1 MPYNAHENEEYV
13 ADFWEK
19 ENIFQKSIEQRS
31 EDRPYVF
38 YDGPP
43 FATGL
48 PHYGHIVGSV
58 LKDTISRYATMQGC
72 RVERK
77 WGWDCHGLP
86 IENIVEKE
94 LETKSKK
101 DIETLGVDV
110 FNQKCRTKIAGFVDG
125 WKKTMRSLGR
135 WADMENAYKTMDV
148 EYMESVW
155 WVFKTLHEN
164 GYIYKGH
171 RSMHVCP
178 RCETTLSQQEVS
190 EGYKTIK
197 DISVTAKFKI
207 TSSTKEIVNEDADVY
222 VLAWTT
228 TPWTLPGNVL
238 LAFGEHIT
246 YCVVKSDGAYYILAK
261 DLVEDNFAEK
271 EYEVIGEH
279 DGKTFEGF
287 TYEPLFPYYKETE
300 KAFTTVLAD
309 FVTAEDGTGIVHIAP
324 GFGDDDYRLAKAF
337 GVPFVQHVSM
347 GGQFVDTVVDFA
359 GVQVKPIGDHMATD
373 ILMVKWLAHNG
384 KLFSKKKYEHSYPH
398 CWRCDTPLLNYAT
411 DSWFVAVTKIKA
423 QALET
428 AKNISWMPEHIKGG
442 RFGKWLEGAK
452 DWSISRQRFWASC
465 IPVWECECKCGEQ
478 IVIGSIAELEKRSG
492 VVVTDLHKDVL
503 DPITFP
509 CGSCD
514 KVMRRVPDVLD
525 CWFDAGSMPYA
536 QAHYPF
542 KNKEEFDKAFP
553 ANFVAEGI
561 DQTRA
566 WFYYLHILSNGVMGK
581 NAVDNVVVN
590 GMVLAEDGKK
600 MSKKLQN
607 YPDPVEVMKKYGA
620 DALRCYMLSS
630 PVVHA
635 EDLHFSEHGVRDM
648 FNKTTNSLA
657 NVLSF
662 YMMYY
667 DEQNTVSHTNTTHVL
682 DKWVLARLDETRLE
696 VEKYFETYDLSAQ
709 MRTVVAF
716 IGDLSQWY
724 VRRSRERFKGLTH
737 KEDAGF
743 ALATLK
749 HVLLETSKFIA
760 PSMPFIAE
768 HIYQEMKK
776 LDNTENN
783 CESVHLE
790 LWSKSNSVLENKELL
805 EQMNHARQVVEL
817 VLSLRKETKIKVRQP
832 LAQISVSG
840 VTLSKD
846 LHSII
851 LEEVNVHD
859 CVQDVS
865 SEDVVTKTEYG
876 ITVSL
881 DTTITETLRKEG
893 LLREIVRAI
902 NLLRKEQGFTVED
915 KVMVE
920 YFTEDKYIAAV
931 FVEYSQELQN
941 QVLAES
947 VVENKSGEVVEIEK
961 IPVYLT
967 VKKV

>member
-1 MPYNAHENEEYV
+1 
-13 ADFWEK
+13 
-19 ENIFQKSIEQRS
+19 
-31 EDRPYVF
+31 
-38 YDGPP
+38 
-43 FATGL
+43 
-48 PHYGHIVGSV
+48 
-58 LKDTISRYATMQGC
+58 
-72 RVERK
+72 
-77 WGWDCHGLP
+77 
-86 IENIVEKE
+86 
-94 LETKSKK
+94 
-101 DIETLGVDV
+101 
-110 FNQKCRTKIAGFVDG
+110 
-125 WKKTMRSLGR
+125 
-135 WADMENAYKTMDV
+135 
-148 EYMESVW
+148 
-155 WVFKTLHEN
+155 
-164 GYIYKGH
+164 
-171 RSMHVCP
+171 
-178 RCETTLSQQEVS
+178 
-190 EGYKTIK
+190 
-197 DISVTAKFKI
+197 
-207 TSSTKEIVNEDADVY
+207 
-222 VLAWTT
+222 
-228 TPWTLPGNVL
+228 
-238 LAFGEHIT
+238 
-246 YCVVKSDGAYYILAK
+246 
-261 DLVEDNFAEK
+261 
-271 EYEVIGEH
+271 
-279 DGKTFEGF
+279 
-287 TYEPLFPYYKETE
+287 
-300 KAFTTVLAD
+300 
-309 FVTAEDGTGIVHIAP
+309 
-324 GFGDDDYRLAKAF
+324 
-337 GVPFVQHVSM
+337 
-347 GGQFVDTVVDFA
+347 
-359 GVQVKPIGDHMATD
+359 
-373 ILMVKWLAHNG
+373 
-384 KLFSKKKYEHSYPH
+384 
-398 CWRCDTPLLNYAT
+398 
-411 DSWFVAVTKIKA
+411 
-423 QALET
+423 
-428 AKNISWMPEHIKGG
+428 
-442 RFGKWLEGAK
+442 
-452 DWSISRQRFWASC
+452 
-465 IPVWECECKCGEQ
+465 
-478 IVIGSIAELEKRSG
+478 
-492 VVVTDLHKDVL
+492 
-503 DPITFP
+503 
-509 CGSCD
+509 
-514 KVMRRVPDVLD
+514 
-525 CWFDAGSMPYA
+525 
-536 QAHYPF
+536 
-542 KNKEEFDKAFP
+542 
-553 ANFVAEGI
+553 
-561 DQTRA
+561 
-566 WFYYLHILSNGVMGK
+566 
-581 NAVDNVVVN
+581 
-590 GMVLAEDGKK
+590 MVLAEDGKK